1 MRTWDL
7 GPGRFMAAGGFSDLA
22 VHHHPAVQVTVGGQG
37 PLTLSRGGDAH
48 EARRLVVVGSGTR
61 HAVRSDARSAAL
73 TLYFGLQT
81 PQGIALNRLTRNRG
95 QHEGIWIVDDG
106 PFTRSYDR
114 RLKSCRAECPA
125 TSMWLR
131 SRMPWR
137 YRRIT
142 SGGCA
147 PQLRRPRR
155 SVRRIRQRGRRGTTT
170 RPQGRRSG
178 EPVNLSG
185 LAISHRAQT
194 FPSCTVIAI
203 IRGSIS
209 RYPSLPGQPGV

>member
-1 MRTWDL
+1 
-7 GPGRFMAAGGFSDLA
+7 MAAGGFSDLA

-48 EARRLVVVGSGTR
+48 EACRLVVVGSGTR

-95 QHEGIWIVDDG
+95 QHESIWIVDDG

-137 YRRIT
+137 YRRIPRAAVHLNFVGLGGRFAESPARPPGHYDSA
-142 SGGCA
+142 SGS
-147 PQLRRPRR
+147 PQWRA
-155 SVRRIRQRGRRGTTT
+155 
-170 RPQGRRSG
+170 G
-178 EPVNLSG
+178 ELV
-185 LAISHRAQT
+185 
-194 FPSCTVIAI
+194 
-203 IRGSIS
+203 
-209 RYPSLPGQPGV
+209 GVGDIP